1 MTVAF
6 ALHAALGRAMKLAI
20 NLGSQFVQRLL
31 VTRTPRLKQF
41 GDFIS
46 SGSIQLK
53 PLDLGGK
60 ESSFSLT
67 PRLARLAVAFQS
79 GSRGTF
85 FHANYVC
92 SARFSLIEGKGGKRL
107 FR

>member
-60 ESSFSLT
+60 ESSFSLNPEIST
-67 PRLARLAVAFQS
+67 ACGCLPEWQS
-79 GSRGTF
+79 RNFLSRK
-85 FHANYVC
+85 
-92 SARFSLIEGKGGKRL
+92 LRL
-107 FR
+107 FGSLFANRG